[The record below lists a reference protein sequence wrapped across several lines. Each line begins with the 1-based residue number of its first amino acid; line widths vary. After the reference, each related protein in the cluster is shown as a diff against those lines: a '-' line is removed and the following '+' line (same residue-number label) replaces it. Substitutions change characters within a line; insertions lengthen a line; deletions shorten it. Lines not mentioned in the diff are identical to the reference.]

1 MDKTFDEFQPK
12 SEFYYDRGDRY
23 EIKKKPTISFIRY
36 QTKVVSKPEIKM
48 LYTCM
53 NY

>member
-23 EIKKKPTISFIRY
+23 EIKKKHNFFYPLSNQSGI
-36 QTKVVSKPEIKM
+36 EA
-48 LYTCM
+48 
-53 NY
+53 